1 MKKNIK
7 KILEKKMSYD
17 FSLENPKDKNLAHY
31 ASPLFALAKKEKKS
45 PIELA
50 ENVAKDFE
58 NDENFEV
65 SALKGYVN
73 FKLKGEFINSLV
85 SQALKEGEDFAKVD
99 IEHEKILL
107 EFVSAN
113 PTGPLHIGHVRGA
126 VFGDVFQRVGNY
138 LGDQVDTEYYVN
150 DAGNQIYLLGLS
162 IFLVGKES
170 LLKESVTFP
179 EQYYKGEYIEDL
191 AKEAYEN
198 FGSDIFSSEENIS
211 KLSFWGKDKMLLL
224 IQDNLA
230 KANIHIE
237 NYASEAEI
245 SKELP
250 KALEKLKS
258 VNALY
263 EKDGSLW
270 LKSSEKGDE
279 KDRVVIKKD
288 GTSTYLAGDIIYH
301 YDKFLRSYD
310 RYINIWGADHHGY
323 IARVKAAM
331 EFFGLESDKL
341 EIILAQMV
349 NLLKDGQAYKMSKRA
364 GNFILMSEVN
374 EEIGSDALRFI
385 FISKKCDTAL
395 EFDVNELKK
404 QDSSNP
410 IFYINYAHARVHQ
423 IFKKANKTFA
433 EVQDANLAELKQDA
447 LNLAF
452 EALMLGDVLADAY
465 KSRSLQKIPDYLKN
479 LSANFHKFYNENKVV
494 GSEKEAALLK
504 LFSLIALN
512 IKTALNLLGIQ
523 AKEKME
529 QA

>member
-7 KILEKKMSYD
+7 NFIDKKMDRD
-17 FSLENPKDKNLAHY
+17 FVLENPKDKNLAHY
-31 ASPLFALAKKEKKS
+31 ATPLAFALAKELKTS
-45 PIELA
+45 PIKIADEI
-50 ENVAKDFE
+50 VKKFE

-65 SALKGYVN
+65 SALNGYVN
-73 FKLKGEFINSLV
+73 FKLKGEFINSLATK
-85 SQALKEGEDFAKVD
+85 ALKEDKDFAKVE

-107 EFVSAN
+107 EYVSAN

-126 VFGDVFQRVGNY
+126 VYGDVLYRVGSY
-138 LGDQVDTEYYVN
+138 LGDTIDTEYYVN
-150 DAGNQIYLLGLS
+150 DAGNQIHLLGLS
-162 IFLVGKES
+162 IYLVGKES
-170 LLKESVTFP
+170 ILNQTVTFP
-179 EQYYKGEYIEDL
+179 EQYYRGEYIEDL
-191 AKEAYEN
+191 AREAFEY
-198 FGSDIFSSEENIS
+198 FGEDIFKDESKIAQLSS
-211 KLSFWGKDKMLLL
+211 WGKDKMLLL
-224 IQDNLA
+224 IKDNL
-230 KANIHIE
+230 KNANIEIQA
-237 NYASEAEI
+237 YASEAEI
-245 SKELP
+245 SKDLS

-258 VNALY
+258 IDATY

-279 KDRVVIKKD
+279 KDRVVIKSD
-288 GTSTYLAGDIIYH
+288 GASTYLAGDIVYH
-301 YDKFLRSYD
+301 YDKLLRGYD

-331 EFFGLESDKL
+331 EFFGLSSDKI

-404 QDSSNP
+404 KDSSNP

-423 IFKKANKTFA
+423 IFKKAGKKFQDVLNA
-433 EVQDANLAELKQDA
+433 DISILNQDAQ
-447 LNLAF
+447 NLAF
-452 EALMLGDVLADAY
+452 EALMLGDILADAY
-465 KSRSLQKIPDYLKN
+465 KSRNLQKIPDYLKN
-479 LSANFHKFYNENKVV
+479 LSANFHKFYNENRVI
-494 GSEKEAALLK
+494 GSQNEDELLK

-512 IKTALNLLGIQ
+512 IKTAFNLMGIK
-523 AKEKME
+523 AKEIME
-529 QA
+529 N